1 MNWNEIVQAILSPG
15 PQVVVSALI
24 MILGF
29 AFGMKASKAILSGLY
44 LGVGFVGM
52 TMAINALVAAV
63 SPAAKALATNT
74 GINLPT
80 VDFGW
85 TGAAAITWAWPLA
98 FVFFAVE
105 IGVNLIMLLTKTTNV
120 INADM
125 WNIWGVALTGYM
137 VYSTTNSYIWA
148 FTAGAIQVIV
158 MLKLGDMWSEEI
170 HEMLGYPGVTTT
182 HIEAFTAVLMAP
194 VNKLMDYIPVFNHR
208 WDAKA
213 LKKKIGII
221 SEPVVMG
228 FIIGLV
234 LALAGRYSIGKALNL
249 AVTTG
254 AIMAIFPVMAKFFMD
269 SLTPFGTTMSN
280 FMKKRFKNREFV
292 IGLDWP
298 ILGQSTELWV
308 TMVILIPVS
317 ILYAAVLPGNTILPF
332 AGVINYCLGVGG
344 LILTG
349 GNLLRMVVLGI
360 IYEPLFLYGGT
371 FFANEFTALAKS
383 TQAIAVP
390 KGSTVSWSSIEAPDL
405 RFLMAQGFKGSW
417 LALLGLALLMA
428 LFWIVYRSFKKNPNP
443 ARKYVDK
450 ANQPTASAT
459 AKG

>member
-1 MNWNEIVQAILSPG
+1 MNG
-15 PQVVVSALI
+15 
-24 MILGF
+24 
-29 AFGMKASKAILSGLY
+29 
-44 LGVGFVGM
+44 
-52 TMAINALVAAV
+52 
-63 SPAAKALATNT
+63 
-74 GINLPT
+74 T

-344 LILTG
+344 LLLTG

-405 RFLMAQGFKGSW
+405 RFLMAQGLFTNPNSVMLIQSVDAKMRGQVGAATSLARQLGMSIGSAFSS
-417 LALLGLALLMA
+417 LVFYQVLAMMTPARNLAKTAPAALLAAQRVSFLVAANLFLLAAIMLRKKDGK
-428 LFWIVYRSFKKNPNP
+428 WIQ
-443 ARKYVDK
+443 
-450 ANQPTASAT
+450 NQMN
-459 AKG
+459 